1 MQSPHF
7 RTEDV
12 VKGRLVAT
20 ISATGTLVPEE
31 VIDVGAQVA
40 GQIIM
45 FGREPERS
53 DKTIDYRSHVQGP
66 RSDGTLGTVLAKIDD
81 RLYAAEVEIARA
93 ELGMAEAGVTQA
105 KTDLTA
111 LKAKLYQAERDWE
124 RARRLGVGNN
134 ISQADYDAIQYAY
147 RAAKVAVP
155 SGEATVLKAEKTAE
169 KARTALKR
177 AELNLDYCTIR
188 SPVDGEI
195 IDRRVN
201 VGQTVV
207 ASLNAPSL
215 FLIAKDLKKMQVWA
229 SVNEADVGNIHPG
242 QDVTFTVDTY
252 PHEVFQGTVGQVR
265 YNATMTQ
272 NVITYTVV
280 VHVPND
286 NLKLLPYLTA
296 NLQFRVDER
305 SDALLVPNAAL
316 RWRPPAEQ
324 VAPEYHTEYVQSR
337 RRKESAGE
345 NTVDAANSRHNQ
357 ATVWIENNGFVRP
370 VKLRIG
376 LTDGN
381 ATEIVE
387 SLQGELMPGTPVI
400 VGQGQSGSAGGTV
413 NPFAPKVYGNKK
425 E

>member
-1 MQSPHF
+1 MQSPRF
-7 RTEDV
+7 RTEAAV
-12 VKGRLVAT
+12 NGRLVAT
-20 ISATGTLVPEE
+20 VSATGTLVPEE

-45 FGREPERS
+45 FGRDLEQS

-66 RSDGTLGTVLAKIDD
+66 RSDGTPGTVLAKIDD
-81 RLYAAEVEIARA
+81 RLYAAEVETARA
-93 ELGMAEAGVTQA
+93 ELGMAEAGVAQA
-105 KTDLTA
+105 RADLEA
-111 LKAKLYQAERDWE
+111 LRAKLYQAERDWG
-124 RARRLGVGNN
+124 RARRLGVGNS
-134 ISQADYDAIQYAY
+134 ISQMDYDAIQYAY

-155 SGEATVLKAEKTAE
+155 SGEATVLKAEKTAQ
-169 KARTALKR
+169 KARAALKR

-229 SVNEADVGNIHPG
+229 SVNEPDVGNIHEG
-242 QDVTFTVDTY
+242 QAVTFTVDTY
-252 PHEVFQGTVGQVR
+252 PHEVFKGTVGQVR

-272 NVITYTVV
+272 NVVTYTVV
-280 VHVPND
+280 VHVPNE
-286 NLKLLPYLTA
+286 NLRLLPYLTA

-305 SDALLVPNAAL
+305 TDALRVPNAAL
-316 RWRPPAEQ
+316 RWHPQPEQ
-324 VAPEYHTEYVQSR
+324 VAPEYRSEYEQSR
-337 RRKESAGE
+337 RRKASAGE
-345 NTVDAANSRHNQ
+345 TTSSAADTRHNQ
-357 ATVWIENNGFVRP
+357 ATVWIEKEGFVCP
-370 VKLRIG
+370 VKLRTG

-381 ATEIVE
+381 TTEIVE
-387 SLQGELMPGTPVI
+387 TLQGELTPGTPLV
-400 VGQGQSGSAGGTV
+400 VGQNQSGGAAGTV